1 MSMINK
7 GIPYFPTPA
16 NFFDE
21 EIMEL
26 LEAKFGILSSY
37 IVMRLLCKIYKEGY
51 YISWGKEQSL
61 IFVRKVGGGIK
72 EEVMEKIIELLL
84 EKEFFNKDIYEKY
97 GVLTSEQIQK
107 VWLEAT
113 VRRKIDFSK
122 LPYLLEVRPGNGKQ
136 KGGTNKKDADIFKAD
151 AEVNPE
157 NEDISGQTKPNQN
170 KLSSEEEETSNASFE
185 IPGYAYNQ
193 TTHNV
198 TGLLESLEL
207 HKVTDLKEKQAI
219 MKLSD
224 YGRKAFDFRI
234 SDRGSTRCFQNWHVH
249 RADRTG
255 HRRCSR
261 SGIVWT
267 VCYQGNDQAGF
278 QQETY
283 GIYHLCMGVSYFR
296 DRLCADVCVER

>member
-122 LPYLLEVRPGNGKQ
+122 LPYLLEVRSGNGKQ

-224 YGRKAFDFRI
+224 YGRKGTQI
-234 SDRGSTRCFQNWHVH
+234 W
-249 RADRTG
+249 
-255 HRRCSR
+255 
-261 SGIVWT
+261 
-267 VCYQGNDQAGF
+267 
-278 QQETY
+278 
-283 GIYHLCMGVSYFR
+283 
-296 DRLCADVCVER
+296 RLFSNTTWGKIGAPGKYIIAALTNKQK

>member
-113 VRRKIDFSK
+113 VRRKIDFSQ

-198 TGLLESLEL
+198 TGLLESLER

-224 YGRKAFDFRI
+224 YGRKGTQI
-234 SDRGSTRCFQNWHVH
+234 W
-249 RADRTG
+249 
-255 HRRCSR
+255 
-261 SGIVWT
+261 
-267 VCYQGNDQAGF
+267 
-278 QQETY
+278 
-283 GIYHLCMGVSYFR
+283 
-296 DRLCADVCVER
+296 RLFSNTTWGKIGAPGKYIIAALTNKQK

>member
-122 LPYLLEVRPGNGKQ
+122 LPYLLEVV
-136 KGGTNKKDADIFKAD
+136 NKKEARIKKM
-151 AEVNPE
+151 
-157 NEDISGQTKPNQN
+157 QTFL
-170 KLSSEEEETSNASFE
+170 KL
-185 IPGYAYNQ
+185 
-193 TTHNV
+193 
-198 TGLLESLEL
+198 
-207 HKVTDLKEKQAI
+207 
-219 MKLSD
+219 
-224 YGRKAFDFRI
+224 
-234 SDRGSTRCFQNWHVH
+234 TR
-249 RADRTG
+249 R
-255 HRRCSR
+255 
-261 SGIVWT
+261 
-267 VCYQGNDQAGF
+267 
-278 QQETY
+278 
-283 GIYHLCMGVSYFR
+283 
-296 DRLCADVCVER
+296 

>member
-122 LPYLLEVRPGNGKQ
+122 LPYLLEVRPENGKQ

-198 TGLLESLEL
+198 TGLLESLER

-224 YGRKAFDFRI
+224 YGRKGTQI
-234 SDRGSTRCFQNWHVH
+234 W
-249 RADRTG
+249 
-255 HRRCSR
+255 
-261 SGIVWT
+261 
-267 VCYQGNDQAGF
+267 
-278 QQETY
+278 
-283 GIYHLCMGVSYFR
+283 
-296 DRLCADVCVER
+296 RLFSNTTWGKIGAPGKYIIAALTNKQK

>member
-113 VRRKIDFSK
+113 VRRKRLIS
-122 LPYLLEVRPGNGKQ
+122 LNYLICWKSGQEMV
-136 KGGTNKKDADIFKAD
+136 NKK
-151 AEVNPE
+151 
-157 NEDISGQTKPNQN
+157 
-170 KLSSEEEETSNASFE
+170 
-185 IPGYAYNQ
+185 
-193 TTHNV
+193 
-198 TGLLESLEL
+198 
-207 HKVTDLKEKQAI
+207 
-219 MKLSD
+219 
-224 YGRKAFDFRI
+224 
-234 SDRGSTRCFQNWHVH
+234 
-249 RADRTG
+249 
-255 HRRCSR
+255 RRH
-261 SGIVWT
+261 
-267 VCYQGNDQAGF
+267 
-278 QQETY
+278 E
-283 GIYHLCMGVSYFR
+283 
-296 DRLCADVCVER
+296 

>member
-61 IFVRKVGGGIK
+61 IFIRNVGGGIK

-122 LPYLLEVRPGNGKQ
+122 LPYLLEVRLGNGKQ

-151 AEVNPE
+151 AEVYPE

-198 TGLLESLEL
+198 TGLLESLER

-224 YGRKAFDFRI
+224 YGRKGTQI
-234 SDRGSTRCFQNWHVH
+234 W
-249 RADRTG
+249 
-255 HRRCSR
+255 
-261 SGIVWT
+261 
-267 VCYQGNDQAGF
+267 
-278 QQETY
+278 
-283 GIYHLCMGVSYFR
+283 
-296 DRLCADVCVER
+296 RLFSNTTWGKIGAPGKYIIAALTNKQK